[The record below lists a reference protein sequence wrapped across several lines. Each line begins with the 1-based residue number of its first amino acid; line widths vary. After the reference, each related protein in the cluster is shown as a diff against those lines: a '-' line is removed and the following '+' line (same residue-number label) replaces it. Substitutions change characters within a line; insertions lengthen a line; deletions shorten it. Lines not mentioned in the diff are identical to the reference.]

1 MFDPF
6 AFHPELLDPTVF
18 IAAGARLIGDVT
30 IGAESS
36 VWFNAVIRG
45 DREAIRIGRQT
56 NVQDLCMLHADPG
69 TPCTLGDRVSVGH
82 AAIVHGATVE
92 DDVLIGMRAVVMNRA
107 RIGAGSIIGVGA
119 VVTEDTEIPP
129 GSIVIGVPGKIKRA
143 AEERDRKRIR
153 HAADYYVELAREY
166 RVKREKSASGGMRSG
181 RSRKNQ

>member
-1 MFDPF
+1 MPSFF
-6 AFHPELLDPTVF
+6 AFRPELLDASVF
-18 IAAGARLIGDVT
+18 IAPGARLIGDVT
-30 IGAESS
+30 IGAGSS

-69 TPCTLGDRVSVGH
+69 LPCTLGDRVSVGH

-119 VVTEDTEIPP
+119 VVTENTHIPP
-129 GSIVIGVPGKIKRA
+129 GSVVIGVPGKVQRS
-143 AEERDRKRIR
+143 AEDRDRKRIR
-153 HAADYYVELAREY
+153 HAAEYYVELARRY
-166 RVKREKSASGGMRSG
+166 RA
-181 RSRKNQ
+181 Q

>member
-6 AFHPELLDPTVF
+6 AFHPELVDPAAF
-18 IAAGARLIGDVT
+18 IASGARLIGNVS

-45 DREAIRIGRQT
+45 DREAIRLGRQT
-56 NVQDLCMLHADPG
+56 NVQDLCMLHADPD

-82 AAIVHGATVE
+82 AAIVHGATLE

-107 RIGAGSIIGVGA
+107 HIGPGSIIGVGA

-129 GSIVIGVPGKIKRA
+129 GSIVIGVPGKITRA
-143 AEERDRKRIR
+143 AEERDRQRIR
-153 HAADYYVELAREY
+153 HAAEYYVNLAKQY
-166 RVKREKSASGGMRSG
+166 RGEG
-181 RSRKNQ
+181 

>member
-6 AFHPELLDPTVF
+6 VFHPELVDPTAFLAV
-18 IAAGARLIGDVT
+18 GARLIGDVT

-45 DREAIRIGRQT
+45 DREAIRIGRRT
-56 NVQDLCMLHADPG
+56 NVQDMCVLHADPG
-69 TPCTLGDRVSVGH
+69 TSCTLGDRVSVGH
-82 AAIVHGATVE
+82 AAIVHGATVA
-92 DDVLIGMRAVVMNRA
+92 DDVLIGMRAVIMNRA

-143 AEERDRKRIR
+143 AEERDRKSIR
-153 HAADYYVELAREY
+153 HAADYYVKLAKQY
-166 RVKREKSASGGMRSG
+166 RSEG
-181 RSRKNQ
+181 

>member
-1 MFDPF
+1 MFDYF
-6 AFHPELLDPTVF
+6 AFHPELADATVF
-18 IAAGARLIGDVT
+18 IASGARIVGDVA

-56 NVQDLCMLHADPG
+56 NVQDLCMLHADPS

-153 HAADYYVELAREY
+153 HAAEYYVTLAKQY
-166 RVKREKSASGGMRSG
+166 RGEG
-181 RSRKNQ
+181 

>member
-1 MFDPF
+1 MFTPF
-6 AFHPELLDPTVF
+6 AFHPELLDPTAFV
-18 IAAGARLIGDVT
+18 AAHACLIGNVT

-36 VWFNAVIRG
+36 VWFHAVIRG

-69 TPCTLGDRVSVGH
+69 IPCTLGNRVSVGH
-82 AAIVHGATVE
+82 TAIVHGATVE

-129 GSIVIGVPGKIKRA
+129 GSVVIGVPGKVKRQ
-143 AEERDRKRIR
+143 AEPRDRKRIR
-153 HAADYYVELAREY
+153 HAADYYVELARQY
-166 RVKREKSASGGMRSG
+166 RLVLCPPQILGSAEG
-181 RSRKNQ
+181 R

>member
-6 AFHPELLDPTVF
+6 AFHPELVDS
-18 IAAGARLIGDVT
+18 AAFLASGARLIGNVI

-45 DREAIRIGRQT
+45 DREAIRLGRQT
-56 NVQDLCMLHADPG
+56 NVQDLCVLHADPG

-82 AAIVHGATVE
+82 AAIVHGATVD

-107 RIGAGSIIGVGA
+107 RVGAGSIIGVGA

-129 GSIVIGVPGKIKRA
+129 GSIVLGVPGKITRA
-143 AEERDRKRIR
+143 AEERDRQRIR
-153 HAADYYVELAREY
+153 HAAEYYVKLAKQYAAKGE
-166 RVKREKSASGGMRSG
+166 E
-181 RSRKNQ
+181 

>member
-1 MFDPF
+1 MFSF
-6 AFHPELLDPTVF
+6 RPESVAPGVF
-18 IAAGARLIGDVT
+18 VADGARIIGDVT

-36 VWFNAVIRG
+36 VWFNAVLRG

-69 TPCTLGDRVSVGH
+69 IPCTLGDRVSVGH

-129 GSIVIGVPGKIKRA
+129 GSVVIGVPGKVKRE
-143 AEERDRKRIR
+143 AEPRDRKRIR
-153 HAADYYVELAREY
+153 HAAEYYVELAREY
-166 RVKREKSASGGMRSG
+166 RTEIAGER
-181 RSRKNQ
+181 

>member
-1 MFDPF
+1 MF

-18 IAAGARLIGDVT
+18 VAEGARLIGDVT

-36 VWFNAVIRG
+36 VWFNAVLRG

-69 TPCTLGDRVSVGH
+69 IPCTLGDRVSVGH

-129 GSIVIGVPGKIKRA
+129 GSVVIGVPGKVKGE
-143 AEERDRKRIR
+143 AEPRDR
-153 HAADYYVELAREY
+153 
-166 RVKREKSASGGMRSG
+166 
-181 RSRKNQ
+181 